1 VVARLIEQSSSQ
13 TAGVAGSAGTEGVGP
28 RRRRTVTPVEIAFPV
43 AILAAWQL
51 AAAMGLLLPTIF
63 PAPLAV
69 VETLV
74 DLTINHG
81 LAADFLDTLKR
92 ILIGFAIGAS
102 VGVFLGGLVGYF
114 RLAERVLDGTVQA
127 LRSVPAVAWI
137 PFLIITLGIEDR
149 SKIAILAIA
158 TFFPVYVN
166 AFAGVR
172 GTDQKLIELARAYR
186 LPRSLVVRQ
195 ILLPSSLPQLFVGL
209 RLAAGISWIAATFSE
224 ILFGNTGLGVV
235 LNDGRS
241 LGRPDQTV
249 AVMLILALA
258 GKGTDS
264 LIRSIERR
272 VTSWRSTFDGVGT
285 GERRSTA

>member
-1 VVARLIEQSSSQ
+1 VPRRGNSRLIQSPPLE
-13 TAGVAGSAGTEGVGP
+13 V
-28 RRRRTVTPVEIAFPV
+28 AFPIGV
-43 AILAAWQL
+43 LVVWQ
-51 AAAMGLLLPTIF
+51 ATSAMGLLEPTIF

-69 VETLV
+69 VGTLV
-74 DLTINHG
+74 DLTLYHA
-81 LAADFLDTLKR
+81 LTADFLDTLKR

-102 VGVFLGGLVGYF
+102 AGVVLGGLVGYI
-114 RLAERVLDGTVQA
+114 RIAERMLDSTVQA

-186 LPRSLVVRQ
+186 LPRSLVIRQ
-195 ILLPSSLPQLFVGL
+195 ILLPSALPQLFVGL
-209 RLAAGISWIAATFSE
+209 RLAAGISWVAATFSE

-249 AVMLILALA
+249 AVMLILAVA
-258 GKGTDS
+258 GKVTDG

-272 VTSWRSTFDGVGT
+272 VTSWRSTFDSMAT
-285 GERRSTA
+285 SERRATN